1 MFCAMGTPGGGRTYI
16 TPRMTRHFNI
26 IGYTE
31 LEQGIVR
38 HIFNNLSNSFLKRM
52 NDDVKEIIPKMVDSL
67 LMAYDEIKTVFLPTP
82 AKCHYL
88 FNLRDI
94 SKVIQGVCW
103 ASVKHT
109 TEPVELVRLWYHE
122 IMRVFH
128 DRLTTEK
135 DREDIKTIVLR
146 LAYE

>member
-1 MFCAMGTPGGGRTYI
+1 
-16 TPRMTRHFNI
+16 
-26 IGYTE
+26 
-31 LEQGIVR
+31 
-38 HIFNNLSNSFLKRM
+38 M
-52 NDDVKEIIPKMVDSL
+52 NDEVKDMIPKMVESL

-109 TEPVELVRLWYHE
+109 TEPIHLVRLWYHE

-135 DREDIKTIVLR
+135 DREDIKAIALR
-146 LAYE
+146 LAKE